1 MELNLNQESF
11 NKEVLQSSTPVMVDF
26 WAAWC
31 GPCRVMGP
39 VIEEVAKEYAGRAKI
54 AKVNVDENPVLS
66 QQYGIMSIPTIKFFK
81 DSKIVGE
88 VIGIVPKTTL
98 TAQLDL
104 LLK

>member
-1 MELNLNQESF
+1 MELNLNQGSF
-11 NKEVLQSSTPVMVDF
+11 NKEVLESSTPVLVDF

-39 VIEEVAKEYAGRAKI
+39 IVEEVAKEYAGRAKI
-54 AKVNVDENPVLS
+54 AKVNVDENPELS

-81 DSKIVGE
+81 GSKIVGE

-98 TAQLDL
+98 TTQLDL